1 MLSPIYY
8 NKAGVAYLSLKN
20 YAKAIETFEMIKEKY
35 LNSPQ
40 GQEADKYIEA
50 AKLQQAGN

>member
-20 YAKAIETFEMIKEKY
+20 YAKAIETFEMIRRNTSTHLKVRKQTIY
-35 LNSPQ
+35 
-40 GQEADKYIEA
+40 
-50 AKLQQAGN
+50 